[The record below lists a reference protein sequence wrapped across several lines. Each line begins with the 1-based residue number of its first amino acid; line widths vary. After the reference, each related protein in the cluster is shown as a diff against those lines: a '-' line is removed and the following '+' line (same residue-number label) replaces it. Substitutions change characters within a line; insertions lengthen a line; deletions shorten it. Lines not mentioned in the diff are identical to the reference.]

1 MAQSEV
7 RGDDAPT
14 AAGMGV
20 GATGET
26 LPGARGAPD
35 PRKSW
40 SDRPPRRGVTIR
52 SQEREPG
59 LPLGPALRRHQ
70 LHPESG
76 ARARPRPPPPR
87 DGREHQ
93 K

>member
-7 RGDDAPT
+7 RGGDAPS

-26 LPGARGAPD
+26 LPGAPGASD

-40 SDRPPRRGVTIR
+40 PDRPPHRGVTIR
-52 SQEREPG
+52 SEEREPG

-70 LHPESG
+70 LHPGSG
-76 ARARPRPPPPR
+76 ARPRPPPPR
-87 DGREHQ
+87 DGKEHQ

>member
-7 RGDDAPT
+7 RGGDAPS

-20 GATGET
+20 GATAET
-26 LPGARGAPD
+26 LPGAPGTPD

-40 SDRPPRRGVTIR
+40 PDRPPHRGVTIR

-70 LHPESG
+70 LHPGSD
-76 ARARPRPPPPR
+76 ARPHPPPPR
-87 DGREHQ
+87 DGKEHQ